1 MNVPLKVQQNA
12 RRGLALRRQWG
23 RGGTE
28 VGEATAK
35 KLASGKVSQELVAH
49 ISEYFPRH
57 AGDRLEADGSD
68 GKAPSNGYIAWLL
81 WGGDEGRKWSSRKK
95 NPMKSTY
102 EISIIPAG
110 PTAVRVTVYRDGATR
125 LDKTLKGASAPAAAE
140 AAKKLVQAEL
150 QSPAINWRK
159 DGWAMFSAK
168 LQHREFESVHQSSG
182 RMPNSPFITFPSR
195 DMAEQFA
202 KAAKAAGHSSVL
214 VSTFR
219 SKPGVML
226 GNMTHK
232 EANELVAELN
242 RRFPGAVTK
251 ANPRLKAK
259 KNPEGQ
265 SKVWGFI
272 DPKGKVIK
280 GSYLEKH
287 HVYLALKLG
296 LKGKMDA
303 IKQGYIAFDVRPSG
317 WAEFIGYENDEG
329 FRRRVMN
336 AIKVWPEVTAGV
348 EWYFEYGGGADSAD
362 SVREALIKL
371 KAQANP
377 YMGFKKLTSALRRK
391 GVQDPAALAASI
403 GRKKYGKKAF
413 QEMAAAGRRAARR
426 NPEDLSN
433 VYLRQVSW
441 GDSNIQWDI
450 ISPEYGKIGQV
461 DVINYRY
468 KLGDTDSALLDV
480 STEEN
485 ENVPKSLIKG
495 WTKEGPQYVLGPGV
509 ARRLLQEV
517 KRDVKRRFPNVKT
530 LVGERT
536 TGAKPGKV
544 ARIQN
549 PFEGAWKTMAS
560 KKKATK
566 RAKNP
571 VQQSGGIRTVGA

>member
-12 RRGLALRRQWG
+12 RRGLALRHQWG

-232 EANELVAELN
+232 EANELVMELN

-251 ANPRLKAK
+251 ANPR
-259 KNPEGQ
+259 
-265 SKVWGFI
+265 
-272 DPKGKVIK
+272 
-280 GSYLEKH
+280 
-287 HVYLALKLG
+287 
-296 LKGKMDA
+296 M
-303 IKQGYIAFDVRPSG
+303 
-317 WAEFIGYENDEG
+317 
-329 FRRRVMN
+329 
-336 AIKVWPEVTAGV
+336 
-348 EWYFEYGGGADSAD
+348 
-362 SVREALIKL
+362 
-371 KAQANP
+371 KAQKNP

-391 GVQDPAALAASI
+391 GAEDPKALAAWI
-403 GRKKYGKKAF
+403 GRKKYGKAEF
-413 QEMAAAGRRAARR
+413 QRMAAAGKRK
-426 NPEDLSN
+426 NPIFPVKLTI
-433 VYLRQVSW
+433 
-441 GDSNIQWDI
+441 GDM
-450 ISPEYGKIGQV
+450 V
-461 DVINYRY
+461 RY
-468 KLGDTDSALLDV
+468 KNRIWKITGLGKSAPEGVDRIYPFANLEAIVDGEELRIWDRELKKLKKIKPPSKWQMAKDV
-480 STEEN
+480 
-485 ENVPKSLIKG
+485 
-495 WTKEGPQYVLGPGV
+495 Y
-509 ARRLLQEV
+509 RREM
-517 KRDVKRRFPNVKT
+517 
-530 LVGERT
+530 
-536 TGAKPGKV
+536 A
-544 ARIQN
+544 AMAN
-549 PFEGAWKTMAS
+549 P
-560 KKKATK
+560 KKATK
-566 RAKNP
+566 KVKNP
-571 VQQSGGIRTVGA
+571 VQVTGSGAGRIRTVGA

>member
-35 KLASGKVSQELVAH
+35 KLASGKVSQELVDH
-49 ISEYFPRH
+49 ISKYFPRH

-68 GKAPSNGYIAWLL
+68 GRAPSNGYIAWLL

-102 EISIIPAG
+102 EILIIPAG

-168 LQHREFESVHQSSG
+168 LQHKEFESVHQSSG

-242 RRFPGAVTK
+242 RRFPGAVSK
-251 ANPRLKAK
+251 ANPRLKAQK
-259 KNPEGQ
+259 
-265 SKVWGFI
+265 
-272 DPKGKVIK
+272 
-280 GSYLEKH
+280 
-287 HVYLALKLG
+287 
-296 LKGKMDA
+296 
-303 IKQGYIAFDVRPSG
+303 
-317 WAEFIGYENDEG
+317 
-329 FRRRVMN
+329 
-336 AIKVWPEVTAGV
+336 
-348 EWYFEYGGGADSAD
+348 
-362 SVREALIKL
+362 
-371 KAQANP
+371 NP

-391 GVQDPAALAASI
+391 GAEDPKALAAWI
-403 GRKKYGKKAF
+403 GRKKYGKAEF
-413 QEMAAAGRRAARR
+413 QRMAAAGKRK
-426 NPEDLSN
+426 NPEQAAWISPQGEAHWFSARDTHDLHLPSN
-433 VYLRQVSW
+433 IGAKTMRMVFEKGFARLRSW
-441 GDSNIQWDI
+441 GDNYTVEFRPSFGGTPAALAALKFVQHV
-450 ISPEYGKIGQV
+450 PPGHVTVTVQGPYGRHEAQKDFESVVEARSFVRSFKGRQTNPIFPVKLTIGDMV
-461 DVINYRY
+461 RY
-468 KLGDTDSALLDV
+468 KNRIWKITGLGKSTPEGVDRIYPFAELEAIEDGEELQIWDKELKKLKKIKPPSKWQMAKDV
-480 STEEN
+480 
-485 ENVPKSLIKG
+485 
-495 WTKEGPQYVLGPGV
+495 Y
-509 ARRLLQEV
+509 RREM
-517 KRDVKRRFPNVKT
+517 
-530 LVGERT
+530 
-536 TGAKPGKV
+536 A
-544 ARIQN
+544 AMAN
-549 PFEGAWKTMAS
+549 P
-560 KKKATK
+560 KKATK
-566 RAKNP
+566 KVKNP
-571 VQQSGGIRTVGA
+571 VQVTGTGAGRIRTVGA